1 MSVSSILALLV
12 GAIAVKTKS
21 GQVARR
27 SEDRIAELEGERD
40 RQYEENVALI
50 ARIATLED
58 AIATANAQARRDQE
72 LIDLWRE
79 RALATPAR
87 QVVDFRPQQQ
97 AAALQQAQAH
107 LQQMTKVAQNAMVH
121 GQRMMMLGAQGLIDA
136 ELWCN
141 CVPARHD
148 MFLRGE

>member
-1 MSVSSILALLV
+1 MTVLTTMALMV
-12 GAIAVKTKS
+12 TAIAKNLRADRQDEKRI
-21 GQVARR
+21 AKL
-27 SEDRIAELEGERD
+27 EARIAE
-40 RQYEENVALI
+40 
-50 ARIATLED
+50 LED

-87 QVVDFRPQQQ
+87 QVVEFRPPQSALHQQ
-97 AAALQQAQAH
+97 AAGLQAAQAH
-107 LQQMTKVAQNAMVH
+107 LQQMANQAQTAQYQAMQQAMVFRQ
-121 GQRMMMLGAQGLIDA
+121 GAMLGAQGLIDA